1 MGFIKHALIGIALY
15 EAVKYILKKEDSG
28 LELADDGKQWVS
40 AVNQRLR
47 GGEVD
52 VITGARQTD
61 QLGRLKENAASG
73 GNSARSS
80 EGLASQSG
88 VTHLDSGDE
97 LLGGTDPEVPLIG
110 KASNKDD
117 PWKNSLASDELR
129 APDS

>member
-28 LELADDGKQWVS
+28 IELADDGKQWVS
-40 AVNQRLR
+40 DVNQRLR

-52 VITGARQTD
+52 VIAGARQTD

-73 GNSARSS
+73 ENSASS
-80 EGLASQSG
+80 SGGLASQSG
-88 VTHLDSGDE
+88 VAHPDSSDE
-97 LLGGTDPEVPLIG
+97 LVGGTDPEAPLTG
-110 KASNKDD
+110 KAPEKDD
-117 PWKNSLASDELR
+117 PWKNSLANDDLR